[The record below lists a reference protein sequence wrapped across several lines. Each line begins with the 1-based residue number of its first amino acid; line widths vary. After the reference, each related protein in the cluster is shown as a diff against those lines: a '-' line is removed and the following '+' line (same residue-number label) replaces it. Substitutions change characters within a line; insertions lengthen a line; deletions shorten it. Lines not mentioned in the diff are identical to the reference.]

1 MDREGP
7 RPPFETLVA
16 EHGPSVSLVCRS
28 ILHSDDL
35 ARDAAQETFVRLW
48 GRWRSGAM
56 PDEPRAWLSRVAV
69 TTSLDLARRREVRS
83 RAESERRVEPDS
95 ASSEPSP
102 LSRAAAAELDSEL
115 ERALVELPEGQRTIF
130 VLRHRGGL
138 PLREIAEALG
148 LALPTV
154 KTQFARACLRLQA
167 RLARFGRD

>member
-1 MDREGP
+1 MSSDPG

-16 EHGPSVSLVCRS
+16 EHGKSVSLVCRS
-28 ILHSDDL
+28 ILHSEDL

-48 GRWRSGAM
+48 GKWRSGEL

-69 TTSLDLARRREVRS
+69 TTSLDIARRRDVRS
-83 RAESERRVEPDS
+83 RAEAERRVEPDS
-95 ASSEPSP
+95 AGDDPSP
-102 LSRAAAAELDSEL
+102 LARASAAELDAAL
-115 ERALVELPEGQRTIF
+115 ERALADLPEGQRTIF
-130 VLRHRGGL
+130 VLRHRGAL

-167 RLARFGRD
+167 RLARFEE